1 MSVFSLHEYL
11 PANTPEETYISL
23 PALQASISTHYARV
37 TKTTRNLQDEF
48 IIFTSVPS
56 SIITTL
62 STSPHILQDAVL
74 WASNTAS
81 SRIILKLQS
90 PLLGVAKTVF
100 VASLKAKLDKM
111 GVLSDLVSLGAKSI
125 KTGASGK
132 APDAA
137 FRPRDKSGSSETA
150 RPDRDADMDPDW
162 PSIILEVGFLETGPP
177 ALRASAR
184 WWLEN
189 SSGEVGVVVLL
200 FVHAAQ
206 PRVCVETW
214 EFRPPGPLA
223 CKVQEVIVEKRENG
237 RTGEKRE
244 KGVAVIGAPMKIPV
258 QKVLPKKAVNGGE
271 NIVFDEEDV
280 RSLARDVW
288 IQQGYWEIEAKET

>member
-1 MSVFSLHEYL
+1 MSVFSLHECL
-11 PANTPEETYISL
+11 PPNTPEETYASL

-37 TKTTRNLQDEF
+37 AKTTRNLQDEF
-48 IIFTSVPS
+48 IIFTSVPNP
-56 SIITTL
+56 IIDTL

-74 WASNTAS
+74 WASNTSS

-100 VASLKAKLDKM
+100 VASLKAKLDKT
-111 GVLSDLVSLGAKSI
+111 GLLSDMVSLGAKSI
-125 KTGASGK
+125 RTGASGK

-137 FRPRDKSGSSETA
+137 FRPRDKSRSSETK
-150 RPDRDADMDPDW
+150 DYDVNADTSPEW

-189 SSGEVGVVVLL
+189 SSGDVGVVVLV

-206 PRVCVETW
+206 PRICVETW

-223 CKVQEVIVEKRENG
+223 CKVQEVIVEKREN
-237 RTGEKRE
+237 RRPGEERE
-244 KGVAVIGAPMKIPV
+244 KGVAVIGAPMRIPV
-258 QKVLPKKAVNGGE
+258 QKVFMKGVSGDE
-271 NIVFDEEDV
+271 DIVFDEEDV

-288 IQQGYWEIEAKET
+288 IQQGFWEIEAGET